1 VDHGSN
7 FPGVRRVKRLLAAG
21 THVLIRVKD
30 GITLRRAG
38 AFLPDRSYLAV
49 ICGGGITLT
58 VRVTEYY
65 VRIGGQDA
73 PELFCLITEC
83 ATRRCM
89 SGWRWETVHFSAVVA
104 A

>member
-1 VDHGSN
+1 VLLDKAVKDYGYLFTPWRLWVMDRN
-7 FPGVRRVKRLLAAG
+7 YPGVPRIKALLETG

-30 GITLRRAG
+30 GITLRRTAG
-38 AFLPDRSYLAV
+38 FLPDGSYLAE
-49 ICGGGITLT
+49 I
-58 VRVTEYY
+58 
-65 VRIGGQDA
+65 
-73 PELFCLITEC
+73 C

>member
-1 VDHGSN
+1 MYPVLAID
-7 FPGVRRVKRLLAAG
+7 PGQG
-21 THVLIRVKD
+21 QVLQPFQR
-30 GITLRRAG
+30 RRAG
-38 AFLPDRSYLAV
+38 DFLPDGSYLAE
-49 ICGGGITLT
+49 ISGGGITLT
-58 VRVTEYY
+58 VRVIEYTAA
-65 VRIGGQDA
+65 VAGRDA